1 MQPTPFSMFFDL
13 SRLAFESNM
22 VIGLRMMKLAAGDGK
37 ALREAHLMT
46 SEKMQAAAA
55 IMVENAFALA
65 SGTSMESIGRSSIA
79 HYRKKVRA
87 NQRRLSR

>member
-1 MQPTPFSMFFDL
+1 MFFDL

-22 VIGLRMMKLAAGDGK
+22 VIGLRMMTLAAGDGK
-37 ALREAHLMT
+37 ALREAQLMT

-65 SGTSMESIGRSSIA
+65 SGKSMESIGRSSIA